1 MKQAEIA
8 QLTQKPT
15 DFTSEAREHLYDF
28 KFGHLDFARKE
39 KMVAALSKAT
49 KADILQTYETLLLQ
63 QQGMPV
69 LIQLKG
75 THFINSAFVKKP

>member
-1 MKQAEIA
+1 
-8 QLTQKPT
+8 
-15 DFTSEAREHLYDF
+15 
-28 KFGHLDFARKE
+28 
-39 KMVAALSKAT
+39 
-49 KADILQTYETLLLQ
+49 LLQ